1 MENLKN
7 LIEALQKLYEFST
20 EVVAIAG
27 DIEGAESKVS
37 KIQQMDLA
45 TGSTDLFAGDEWER
59 YKIETDAALQM
70 PIDEKIEYA
79 SEYRQ
84 ALDIMIL
91 YGQSLAAAQVAAVQ
105 AGQELARVLLQEQL
119 AKAQQARLKTDVDS
133 LEAGETM
140 TVAIMQQLYQR
151 CLDAKS
157 SLLAQLQNYRASY
170 FYWALRPSS
179 VQGSIVDK
187 AGALGS
193 ALTNLTAIVLDN
205 KDAFDAWHTPPTD
218 MDKQCVVDDPSVLA
232 ALAKNHTAS
241 WVLRLDDPDFLGKDR
256 VRVRKV
262 RVWLEGP
269 QMPDNTTVSIAIST
283 SGSYRDRFNGAAYQ
297 FTAEPL
303 KRGFEYGVDVRG
315 REDPAW
321 KFANGQLGYVEV
333 DSSVAEGLG
342 YVYFEP
348 TPFTEWTIAVENPEL
363 DLSKVAR
370 IIMQFEG
377 SAIFATKVP

>member
-1 MENLKN
+1 
-7 LIEALQKLYEFST
+7 
-20 EVVAIAG
+20 
-27 DIEGAESKVS
+27 
-37 KIQQMDLA
+37 
-45 TGSTDLFAGDEWER
+45 
-59 YKIETDAALQM
+59 
-70 PIDEKIEYA
+70 
-79 SEYRQ
+79 
-84 ALDIMIL
+84 
-91 YGQSLAAAQVAAVQ
+91 
-105 AGQELARVLLQEQL
+105 LQEQL

-157 SLLAQLQNYRASY
+157 SLVAALENYRASY

-193 ALTNLTAIVLDN
+193 ALTNLTAIALDN
-205 KDAFDAWHTPPTD
+205 KDAFDTWHTPPTD

-241 WVLRLDDPDFLGKDR
+241 WVLRLDDPGFLGKDR
-256 VRVRKV
+256 VRARTG

-303 KRGFEYGVDVRG
+303 KRGFEYGIDVRG

-321 KFANGQLGYVEV
+321 MFANGQLGYVEV

-348 TPFTEWTIAVENPEL
+348 TPFTEWTITVAHPEL